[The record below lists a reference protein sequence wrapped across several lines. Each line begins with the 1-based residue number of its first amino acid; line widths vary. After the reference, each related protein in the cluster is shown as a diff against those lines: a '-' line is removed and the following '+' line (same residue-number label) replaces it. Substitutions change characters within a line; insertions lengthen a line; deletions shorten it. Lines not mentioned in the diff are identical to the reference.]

1 MLKLLEKTSDIVERV
16 VAAKPVGTES
26 DCHQETEVPQNRA
39 PKASWVLQ
47 DEHSPAASTAW
58 GSWMQPADGHS
69 QQMDAVDAASC
80 SVLSISPFDLLFE
93 PFIPAVRTTRAESSP
108 TTVPE
113 GQQTGNVK
121 NPAVIH

>member
-1 MLKLLEKTSDIVERV
+1 M
-16 VAAKPVGTES
+16 
-26 DCHQETEVPQNRA
+26 
-39 PKASWVLQ
+39 
-47 DEHSPAASTAW
+47 STALL
-58 GSWMQPADGHS
+58 PALHGAAGCS

-80 SVLSISPFDLLFE
+80 SVLSISPSDLLFE